1 MIVFNAQSTTVV
13 QEEDNEMKN
22 KNNIKNRKN
31 KNKNKK
37 NKTKKNKKTRRTRT
51 VRCKNSSE
59 DDNNITL
66 FNCQVRI
73 PARKNPQTGTNQPLF
88 LLALYMTST
97 LRTEAEPDFQTKPHS
112 WLVSPR
118 ERLLVLFVIQT
129 IDSRQKGFYLCPH
142 YPNDEHM
149 APPFPAI
156 PASR

>member
-59 DDNNITL
+59 DDNNIPL

-73 PARKNPQTGTNQPLF
+73 PARKTHKQAPINHFFFWL
-88 LLALYMTST
+88 ST
-97 LRTEAEPDFQTKPHS
+97 
-112 WLVSPR
+112 
-118 ERLLVLFVIQT
+118 
-129 IDSRQKGFYLCPH
+129 
-142 YPNDEHM
+142 
-149 APPFPAI
+149 
-156 PASR
+156 